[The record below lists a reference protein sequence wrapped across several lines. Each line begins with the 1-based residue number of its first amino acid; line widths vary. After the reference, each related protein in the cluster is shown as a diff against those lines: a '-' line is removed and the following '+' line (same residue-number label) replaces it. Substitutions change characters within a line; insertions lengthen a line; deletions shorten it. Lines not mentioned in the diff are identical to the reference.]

1 MSIPS
6 PVLATSSASAQ
17 PTLVNDVPRAGGPTI
32 SPYARGNIAGTSIDA
47 TNNNLVH
54 SCDFVNDLKKSIGL
68 KKFLKAIA
76 KWIREG
82 IRAIMRLLGLSDASG
97 SFSELINMLKS
108 AAQFIRYVIK
118 EYIEPI
124 NEFLKYVV
132 AVLVKIRA
140 IIQWILSLP
149 AKLLKLLADCL
160 TKLLKAL
167 GSIFADAWAETA
179 EVTPSYTVGTQT
191 FDDGSSI
198 QTFEDGSQL
207 ITDTDGNTTAIDA
220 PSDVA
225 STDIGKDYQELA
237 AAIKDAGSAA
247 SDLLKA
253 SAKTVGL
260 AAGIATSATVG
271 LLVPVSE
278 AQVTEANKVIK
289 NYAGSV
295 PAGLETPADITQ
307 KKSNPV

>member
-1 MSIPS
+1 MLFRS
-6 PVLATSSASAQ
+6 
-17 PTLVNDVPRAGGPTI
+17 
-32 SPYARGNIAGTSIDA
+32 
-47 TNNNLVH
+47 
-54 SCDFVNDLKKSIGL
+54 LKKSIGL

-82 IRAIMRLLGLSDASG
+82 IREIMKFLGLSDSSG
-97 SFSELINMLKS
+97 SFSELINMLKA
-108 AAQFIRYVIK
+108 AAQYIRYITK

-149 AKLLKLLADCL
+149 AKLLQLLKDCL

-167 GSIFADAWAETA
+167 GSIFSDAWAETA
-179 EVTPSYTVGTQT
+179 EVT
-191 FDDGSSI
+191 
-198 QTFEDGSQL
+198 
-207 ITDTDGNTTAIDA
+207 
-220 PSDVA
+220 A
-225 STDIGKDYQELA
+225 STDVGKDYQELA

-260 AAGIATSATVG
+260 AAGIVTSATVG
-271 LLVPVSE
+271 LLAPVSE
-278 AQVTEANKVIK
+278 SQITEANKVIK
-289 NYAGSV
+289 NYTGNI
-295 PAGLETPADITQ
+295 PPGLQTPADIKQ
-307 KKSNPV
+307 NKSNPV